1 MRAMSETRTRTF
13 KIVIMVLYVL
23 VACVFILPILYM
35 FVSSFKTDS
44 QIVSDMSTVKAFLPT
59 GKLSLSN
66 YSTIM
71 VEGQFWRFFRNS
83 ALIAI
88 LNVSIEIVVNSMIG
102 YALGMLAFKGKGVII
117 SLVIALAVVPTE
129 SVIINKFIVVNSM
142 GLMNSIWGLAIPSAG
157 YPMFIFLFYNH
168 FKGMPM
174 ELVEAAVVDGEKYSG
189 VFWKIM
195 LPLSKPIVATVA
207 IMGFIRIWGDVLW
220 PTLVTRDETWR
231 TLPLALRALSTD
243 VYVFWGQIFAF
254 SSLMTLP
261 VLILFLIF
269 QKQFIQSLTMT
280 GIKG

>member
-1 MRAMSETRTRTF
+1 
-13 KIVIMVLYVL
+13 MVLYVL

>member
-1 MRAMSETRTRTF
+1 
-13 KIVIMVLYVL
+13 
-23 VACVFILPILYM
+23 
-35 FVSSFKTDS
+35 
-44 QIVSDMSTVKAFLPT
+44 
-59 GKLSLSN
+59 
-66 YSTIM
+66 
-71 VEGQFWRFFRNS
+71 
-83 ALIAI
+83 
-88 LNVSIEIVVNSMIG
+88 
-102 YALGMLAFKGKGVII
+102 
-117 SLVIALAVVPTE
+117 
-129 SVIINKFIVVNSM
+129 
-142 GLMNSIWGLAIPSAG
+142 MNTIWGLAIPSAG

-195 LPLSKPIVATVA
+195 MPLSKPIVATVA

-261 VLILFLIF
+261 VLILFLMF

>member
-1 MRAMSETRTRTF
+1 MQAMSAAKTRTL
-13 KIVIMVLYVL
+13 KIVSMIMYVL
-23 VACVFILPILYM
+23 IACVFVLPILYM
-35 FVSSFKTDS
+35 FVSSFKTDT
-44 QIVSDMSTVKAFLPT
+44 QIVSDMSTIKAFLPT
-59 GKLSLSN
+59 GELGLSN

-71 VEGQFWRFFRNS
+71 VEGQFWRFFKNS

-88 LNVSIEIVVNSMIG
+88 LNVGIEIVVNSMIG
-102 YALGMLAFKGKGVII
+102 YALGMLAFKGKGIII
-117 SLVIALAVVPTE
+117 SL
-129 SVIINKFIVVNSM
+129 VIINKFIVVNSM
-142 GLMNSIWGLAIPSAG
+142 GLINSLWGLAIPSAG

-195 LPLSKPIVATVA
+195 MPLSKPIIATVA

-243 VYVFWGQIFAF
+243 VYIFWGQIFAF

-261 VLILFLIF
+261 VLILFLMF
-269 QKQFIQSLTMT
+269 QKQFIQSLTTT

>member
-1 MRAMSETRTRTF
+1 MQAMSKTRTLTM
-13 KIVIMVLYVL
+13 KTVSMVLYVA
-23 VACVFILPILYM
+23 VACVFVLPILYM
-35 FVSSFKTDS
+35 FVSSFKTDT
-44 QIVSDMSTVKAFLPT
+44 QIVSDMSTIKAFLPT
-59 GKLSLSN
+59 GHLSFDN
-66 YSTIM
+66 YTTIM
-71 VEGQFWRFFRNS
+71 VEGQFLRFFKNS

-88 LNVSIEIVVNSMIG
+88 LNVALAVIINAMIG
-102 YALGMLAFKGKGVII
+102 YALGLLEFRGKGILI
-117 SLVIALAVVPTE
+117 SLIIALAVVPTE

-142 GLMNSIWGLAIPSAG
+142 GLMNTIWGLAIPSVG
-157 YPMFIFLFYNH
+157 YPMFIFLYYSH
-168 FKGMPM
+168 FKGMPK

-207 IMGFIRIWGDVLW
+207 IMGFIRSWGDVLW

-243 VYVFWGQIFAF
+243 VYIFWGQIFAF

-261 VLILFLIF
+261 VLVIFIIF
-269 QKQFIQSLTMT
+269 QKQFIQSLAMT